1 MANLDRQRLRK
12 LIKLEMR
19 KLMDEDAL
27 FMKRN
32 IPGDYDHDVSNFRQT
47 NPADDIYPYDDE
59 DEMDSYDDSG
69 CLPVARG
76 HSPKTSYMQIRLDEG
91 GGDCGCHSKNPYEE
105 EREEDY
111 GYDRNYK
118 IDNAMQT
125 LTNLGGDV
133 DVDFDHDDHK
143 HSSYMA
149 RPQLYKIAK
158 YAAAL
163 LDMVDE
169 NEELDDWQ
177 ESKIAQIS
185 QMIGSVYHSLDY
197 DEEYDDHDDLDVHD
211 LIGMI
216 RTGNI

>member
-1 MANLDRQRLRK
+1 MANLNRQKLRRL
-12 LIKLEMR
+12 IQLEM
-19 KLMDEDAL
+19 KSLMDEDAL
-27 FMKRN
+27 LA
-32 IPGDYDHDVSNFRQT
+32 PPSLGEPHYVDYHYDEYDDDYDDDHDCDPCRNKKLG
-47 NPADDIYPYDDE
+47 IY
-59 DEMDSYDDSG
+59 
-69 CLPVARG
+69 
-76 HSPKTSYMQIRLDEG
+76 EG
-91 GGDCGCHSKNPYEE
+91 GSDCGCHGSKNPYEE
-105 EREEDY
+105 EREEDFRH
-111 GYDRNYK
+111 DKNYR
-118 IDNAMQT
+118 IDSAMQT

-158 YAAAL
+158 YASAL

-197 DEEYDDHDDLDVHD
+197 NEEYDDHDDLDVHD
-211 LIGMI
+211 IIGMI
-216 RTGNI
+216 KTGNI